1 MKISRLGSPRHFLF
15 VLVLMSC
22 QSGTG
27 ARSHA
32 APDPVQS
39 LNDGTVASV
48 LERIKGREREPA
60 GTVFKNVRLKN
71 LQNVPAEQFLDIMS
85 YGYARA
91 LGVTCSHCHEVS
103 DFASDD
109 KRPKRAAR
117 EMALMHFGINQQLLR
132 MENLET
138 MPPEK
143 RFINCG
149 TCHHGSI
156 IPGRKNQ

>member
-1 MKISRLGSPRHFLF
+1 MAISRRGNFRHLWL

-22 QSGTG
+22 QSG
-27 ARSHA
+27 ARRPSP
-32 APDPVQS
+32 APTDSVQS
-39 LNDGTVASV
+39 VNDGIEASV
-48 LERIKGREREPA
+48 RSTIAGREREPA
-60 GTVFKNVRLKN
+60 ATVFKNVRLKN
-71 LQNVPAEQFLDIMS
+71 LQNVPAGQFLDIMN

-91 LGVTCSHCHEVS
+91 LGVTCTHCHVDG

-117 EMALMHFGINQQLLR
+117 EMAAMHFGINQQLLR

-138 MPPEK
+138 MPPEE

-149 TCHHGSI
+149 TCHRGTVKT
-156 IPGRKNQ
+156 RAK